1 VKRAGLYKLVNTER
15 DNQDAKRGIQ
25 DHVLIDDKLKTQLKE
40 RLAILQKNNDLL
52 EKIDKI
58 AWFEIALE
66 EFFEFF
72 TAEDGSEN
80 QEEELVQ
87 IIAVLVEI
95 YDYYI
100 MKGNR
105 KIVKYKKRN
114 IIDKMT
120 TIMIL

>member
-1 VKRAGLYKLVNTER
+1 MKRKRLFDLVNKER
-15 DNQDAKRGIQ
+15 DKQDAKWGVQ
-25 DHVLIDDKLKTQLKE
+25 DHPLIDDKLKTQLKACLE
-40 RLAILQKNNDLL
+40 AVKLWNDEHESGDNWHDIAFEELL
-52 EKIDKI
+52 
-58 AWFEIALE
+58 
-66 EFFEFF
+66 EFF

-80 QEEELVQ
+80 QEEELIQ

-120 TIMIL
+120 AIMIL

>member
-1 VKRAGLYKLVNTER
+1 MKRKRLFDLVNKER
-15 DNQDAKRGIQ
+15 DKQDAKWGVQ
-25 DHVLIDDKLKTQLKE
+25 DHPLIDDKLKTQLKACLE
-40 RLAILQKNNDLL
+40 AVKLWNDEHESGDNWHDIAFEELL
-52 EKIDKI
+52 
-58 AWFEIALE
+58 
-66 EFFEFF
+66 EFF

-80 QEEELVQ
+80 QKEELIQ

>member
-1 VKRAGLYKLVNTER
+1 MKRKRLFDLVNKER
-15 DNQDAKRGIQ
+15 DKQDAKWGVQ
-25 DHVLIDDKLKTQLKE
+25 DHPLIDDKLKTQLKACLE
-40 RLAILQKNNDLL
+40 AVKLWNDEHESGDNWHDIAFEELL
-52 EKIDKI
+52 
-58 AWFEIALE
+58 
-66 EFFEFF
+66 EFF

-80 QEEELVQ
+80 QKEELIQ

-120 TIMIL
+120 AIMIL

>member
-1 VKRAGLYKLVNTER
+1 MKRKRLFDLVNKER
-15 DNQDAKRGIQ
+15 DKQDAKWGIQ
-25 DHVLIDDKLKTQLKE
+25 DHPLIDDKLKTQLKACLE
-40 RLAILQKNNDLL
+40 AVKLWNDEHESGDNWHDIAFEELL
-52 EKIDKI
+52 
-58 AWFEIALE
+58 
-66 EFFEFF
+66 EFF

-80 QEEELVQ
+80 QKEELIQ

>member
-1 VKRAGLYKLVNTER
+1 MKRTALYKLVNTER
-15 DNQDAKRGIQ
+15 DNQDAKWGIQ
-25 DHVLIDDKLKTQLKE
+25 DHPLIDEKLKTQLKE

-58 AWFEIALE
+58 AWFEIAFE
-66 EFFEFF
+66 ELLEFF

-80 QEEELVQ
+80 QEEELIQ

-120 TIMIL
+120 AIMIL

>member
-1 VKRAGLYKLVNTER
+1 MKRKRLFDLVNKER
-15 DNQDAKRGIQ
+15 DKQDAKWGIQ
-25 DHVLIDDKLKTQLKE
+25 DHPLIDDKLKTQLKACLE
-40 RLAILQKNNDLL
+40 AVKLWNDEHESGDNWHDIAFEELL
-52 EKIDKI
+52 
-58 AWFEIALE
+58 
-66 EFFEFF
+66 EFF

-80 QEEELVQ
+80 QKEELIQ

-100 MKGNR
+100 IKGNR

>member
-1 VKRAGLYKLVNTER
+1 MKRKRLFDLVNKER
-15 DNQDAKRGIQ
+15 DKQDAKWGIQ
-25 DHVLIDDKLKTQLKE
+25 DHPLIDDKLKTQLKACLE
-40 RLAILQKNNDLL
+40 AVKLWNDEHESGDNWHDIAFEELL
-52 EKIDKI
+52 
-58 AWFEIALE
+58 
-66 EFFEFF
+66 EFF

-80 QEEELVQ
+80 QEEELIQ